1 MIARLTRAFAT
12 IPRPCN
18 LRAPQCNST
27 AGALCRRDRLG
38 ILAAS
43 ANHRNPTDGKART
56 MNVTITENP
65 ALDDIEVSVACPR
78 IDERVQRIVASLG
91 AYDRTLT
98 GERDGAV
105 HRIDRDEVCYAE
117 TVDGR
122 TFLYTA
128 DAVYR
133 TPLKL
138 YELEDKLAG
147 TEFVRA
153 SKQMLVNFDHVASIR
168 PALNA
173 RLQLMLDN
181 DEAVIVSRQ
190 YAPAIKHKLGL

>member
-1 MIARLTRAFAT
+1 
-12 IPRPCN
+12 
-18 LRAPQCNST
+18 
-27 AGALCRRDRLG
+27 
-38 ILAAS
+38 
-43 ANHRNPTDGKART
+43 

-65 ALDDIEVSVACPR
+65 ALDDVEVAIACPR

-91 AYDRTLT
+91 AFDRVLI
-98 GERDGAV
+98 GERDGATFRV
-105 HRIDRDEVCYAE
+105 GVEDVCYAE
-117 TVDGR
+117 TVDGK

-128 DAVYR
+128 DAVYQ

-138 YELEDKLAG
+138 YELEERLAG

-181 DEAVIVSRQ
+181 GEAVIVSRQ
-190 YAPAIKHKLGL
+190 YAPAIKRKLGL

>member
-1 MIARLTRAFAT
+1 
-12 IPRPCN
+12 
-18 LRAPQCNST
+18 
-27 AGALCRRDRLG
+27 
-38 ILAAS
+38 
-43 ANHRNPTDGKART
+43 

-78 IDERVQRIVASLG
+78 IDERVQRIVSALG
-91 AYDRTLT
+91 AFDRALV
-98 GERDGAV
+98 GERDGATYRLDV
-105 HRIDRDEVCYAE
+105 DDVCCAE
-117 TVDGR
+117 TVDGK

-128 DAVYR
+128 DAVYQ

-138 YELEDKLAG
+138 YELEERLAG

-181 DEAVIVSRQ
+181 GEAVIVSRQ
-190 YAPAIKHKLGL
+190 YAPVIKRKLGL

>member
-1 MIARLTRAFAT
+1 
-12 IPRPCN
+12 
-18 LRAPQCNST
+18 
-27 AGALCRRDRLG
+27 
-38 ILAAS
+38 
-43 ANHRNPTDGKART
+43 

-78 IDERVQRIVASLG
+78 IDERVQRIVSALG
-91 AYDRTLT
+91 AFDRALV
-98 GERDGAV
+98 GERDGATYRLDV
-105 HRIDRDEVCYAE
+105 DDVCYAE
-117 TVDGR
+117 TVDGK

-128 DAVYR
+128 DAVYQ

-138 YELEDKLAG
+138 YELEERLAG

-173 RLQLMLDN
+173 RLQPMLDN
-181 DEAVIVSRQ
+181 GEAVIVSRQ
-190 YAPAIKHKLGL
+190 YAPVIKRKLGL

>member
-1 MIARLTRAFAT
+1 
-12 IPRPCN
+12 
-18 LRAPQCNST
+18 
-27 AGALCRRDRLG
+27 
-38 ILAAS
+38 
-43 ANHRNPTDGKART
+43 

-91 AYDRTLT
+91 AFDHVLI
-98 GERDGAV
+98 GERDGATFRV
-105 HRIDRDEVCYAE
+105 GVEDVCYAE
-117 TVDGR
+117 TVDGK

-128 DAVYR
+128 DAVYQ

-138 YELEDKLAG
+138 YELEERLAG

-181 DEAVIVSRQ
+181 GEAAIVSRQ
-190 YAPAIKHKLGL
+190 YAPAIKRKLGL